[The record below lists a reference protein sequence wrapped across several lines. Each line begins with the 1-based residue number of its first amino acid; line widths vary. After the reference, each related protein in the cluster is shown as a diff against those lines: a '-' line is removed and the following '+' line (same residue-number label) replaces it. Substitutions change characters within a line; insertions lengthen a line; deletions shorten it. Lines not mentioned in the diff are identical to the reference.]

1 MFLVELAHKT
11 ICQEIEDIKEQ
22 KNKTQQALNESTV
35 NLRGD
40 SAKLLDHIERDT
52 STTQEKTKQADL
64 AKDER
69 TKVEKF
75 LDGLMNEINDTKQDI
90 DKNKELL
97 KIYQG
102 HKDFMMQVYEENNES
117 KKFK

>member
-1 MFLVELAHKT
+1 
-11 ICQEIEDIKEQ
+11 
-22 KNKTQQALNESTV
+22 
-35 NLRGD
+35 
-40 SAKLLDHIERDT
+40 
-52 STTQEKTKQADL
+52 
-64 AKDER
+64 
-69 TKVEKF
+69 
-75 LDGLMNEINDTKQDI
+75 MNEINDTKQDI